1 MGKTSIALAGLLLLA
16 VGGMAQTIPA
26 PASIGQATNMVSQDV
41 YMSPARMADFWND
54 IGIPYVLANGGGGT
68 STTNFNNINVTNT
81 VTAGTYYG
89 NGTGLTNLQGSN
101 VVGAVSNATTAG
113 TATNWV
119 GVLTPTNAA
128 ADGITDDSLAVS
140 NLFYNL
146 NSGNG
151 LEGSLLGKT
160 YYIKY
165 PSLLPVITSLNT
177 TLENGTLITDS
188 TNGAMIK
195 ATPLHNGNC
204 GFRIQGVS
212 ILRTGSSIPNTNSVG
227 IYLGYGLTG
236 SGFTE
241 NNSISQCTVS
251 NFSINIMEW
260 QTLQTIV
267 ERCFLGNAWSQ
278 MIYFTQEGGT
288 IIGSGQQCDAN
299 TICNNDLNALDCGAT
314 PYQQTNTIAI
324 QCDRSYGLTIFGN
337 NGGGCKQIAV
347 IANSGYIEFNDN
359 WEAIINNN
367 TNLTAFYFTN
377 SIVVMNNVHG
387 GYLDTNHDGV
397 IGLDGCNLDIC
408 SFSLPNPTVFRIFSF
423 LGVSS
428 LPQISPGGFTVRFS
442 NGGATSSTYY
452 LSSTTPNVN
461 LNNTW
466 VGNQKWQDGN
476 PGAYLFGA
484 NINSTLVSSNTEKA
498 GEFYGLRWSDGAAIS
513 LFGYDSWGSGNMN
526 MFIGGT
532 ENGGLP
538 APQAIIIDTSP
549 NDSTEG
555 IRQWVWDGYGN
566 YIPQGNQTI
575 GSSGNPVAYVYSKQ
589 FIGNSSGLT
598 NYAATNLI
606 GIVLT
611 NNLPMAQLGGI
622 TNLVAT
628 NAALPSVSGKTGF
641 VPTNS
646 ASGGTSTTNFNN
658 LNVTNTVTAAL
669 FRDNV
674 GDYMSNGVI
683 KDLTGDYMS
692 NGSIEDSG
700 GDFMS
705 NDNIEDYA
713 GDAMVGGMIEDSSGD
728 KMSGGMIADSSG
740 DYMFGGTIADSSGD
754 YMTSGQITLNSGGGG
769 YAVLSTSSLS
779 FPNGDDFGNTIFV
792 LFGVAS
798 IQQDTGGHGGS
809 TLQLNASDNGTPMYL
824 HVTSLG
830 VATWTTSP

>member
-1 MGKTSIALAGLLLLA
+1 MRAGLLLALLSTLNPQLST
-16 VGGMAQTIPA
+16 GFAQTA
-26 PASIGQATNMVSQDV
+26 GGGVS
-41 YMSPARMADFWND
+41 SGP
-54 IGIPYVLANGGGGT
+54 GGGTGGGGLT
-68 STTNFNNINVTNT
+68 I
-81 VTAGTYYG
+81 AQAQQLM
-89 NGTGLTNLQGSN
+89 LTNPVPVLKAN
-101 VVGAVSNATTAG
+101 TAG

-128 ADGITDDSLAVS
+128 ANGITDDSLAVS

-177 TLENGTLITDS
+177 TLENGTLTTDS

-195 ATPLHNGNC
+195 ATPSASGNC

-227 IYLGYGLTG
+227 IYLGYGLT
-236 SGFTE
+236 SSAFTE

-260 QTLQTIV
+260 QTLQTTV

-288 IIGSGQQCDAN
+288 IIGSGQECDEN

-314 PYQQTNTIAI
+314 LYQQTNTVAI

-359 WEAIINNN
+359 WEVVTNNN

-387 GYLDTNHDGV
+387 GYQDTNHAGS
-397 IGLDGCNLDIC
+397 IGLDGCNLDMC
-408 SFSLPNPTVFRIFSF
+408 SFSLPNPTIFRISGY
-423 LGVSS
+423 LGSSS

-442 NGGATSSTYY
+442 NGGATSPTYY
-452 LSSTTPNVN
+452 PFSTTPNVN

-466 VGNQKWQDGN
+466 VGNQRWQNGSS
-476 PGAYLFGA
+476 GVYHFGA

-498 GEFYGLRWSDGAAIS
+498 GEFYGLRWSDGADIS

-549 NDSTEG
+549 NDSTSG
-555 IRQWVWDGYGN
+555 TRQWVWDGYGN

-598 NYAATNLI
+598 NYQATNLV
-606 GIVLT
+606 GVLVT
-611 NNLPMAQLGGI
+611 NNLPMAQLGGGNLTSICFTNDFYAYTNGNLI
-622 TNLVAT
+622 TNSCPWV
-628 NAALPSVSGKTGF
+628 PSMVIS
-641 VPTNS
+641 S
-646 ASGGTSTTNFNN
+646 
-658 LNVTNTVTAAL
+658 LLCVTNDYTSMYQAGDMISLHDVNEACISQTFSPLTGGNFSMQFTVTISGTNVLLINSQAAGFQAAYYL
-669 FRDNV
+669 PYFSSDLGSALSAQNAQDNPENFSEV
-674 GDYMSNGVI
+674 NQCF
-683 KDLTGDYMS
+683 K
-692 NGSIEDSG
+692 
-700 GDFMS
+700 
-705 NDNIEDYA
+705 
-713 GDAMVGGMIEDSSGD
+713 
-728 KMSGGMIADSSG
+728 
-740 DYMFGGTIADSSGD
+740 
-754 YMTSGQITLNSGGGG
+754 
-769 YAVLSTSSLS
+769 
-779 FPNGDDFGNTIFV
+779 
-792 LFGVAS
+792 
-798 IQQDTGGHGGS
+798 
-809 TLQLNASDNGTPMYL
+809 
-824 HVTSLG
+824 
-830 VATWTTSP
+830 